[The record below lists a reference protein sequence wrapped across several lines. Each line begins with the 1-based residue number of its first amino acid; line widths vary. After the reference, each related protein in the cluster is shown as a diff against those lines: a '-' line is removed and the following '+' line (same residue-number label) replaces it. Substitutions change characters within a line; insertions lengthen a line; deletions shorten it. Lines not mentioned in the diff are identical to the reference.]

1 MPGFALTVSGEL
13 GEGGGVTSS
22 SDPTLWILQ
31 LQSPSSSIKQREAPE
46 EKFSFS
52 AVPLSLDAWDPEE
65 GKDL

>member
-1 MPGFALTVSGEL
+1 MPGFPL
-13 GEGGGVTSS
+13 GVGDVDTSS
-22 SDPTLWILQ
+22 SDPILGILH

-52 AVPLSLDAWDPEE
+52 TVPLSLNAWDPEE